1 MPAATYGAYNPNA
14 VDPWPIEGELAKMAA
29 TSPAM
34 AQMMMGNYQEQRQAA
49 SNVYGEEAERQHD
62 FAKQQLANQLYEARM
77 KLVPELAKTPG
88 GAGLLASD
96 PTIAGSLGTPD
107 AWQGLVT
114 AQDEANRGLN
124 IKNVGQGMQGMSNSG
139 TAFNNTSQLMPSLN
153 IPVGENVQVQRARI
167 DAAAKVQAAAMHG
180 AKGGGGSAEPR
191 ETVQI
196 PNAYGGQSSISFSPK
211 MGDQA
216 RSDFLRSRGVVP
228 TDAQP
233 SAQPL
238 PGAAPTGGAS
248 SSSPPTSRTNL
259 PSARQGQS
267 PMARPPS
274 NTSAGVTAAQQ
285 HVLANEAT
293 VLSKATPAQRQAY
306 TEAKAANGGKPNV
319 VITPQGPQ
327 LVDKAGR
334 PL

>member
-34 AQMMMGNYQEQRQAA
+34 AQMMLGNYQEQRQAA

-196 PNAYGGQSSISFSPK
+196 
-211 MGDQA
+211 A